1 MVTTINENMS
11 GISSDELYSKQDY
24 NLQHALWG
32 KHFTES
38 TKGGML
44 GLSFLGSTGYASHAQ
59 PLINKFRDFLLQ
71 SNYYSQLLD
80 KFKLNARILGSCILA
95 IPITLL
101 ALISVKVL
109 WGIMD
114 RNTLFLYIS
123 LFVVPF
129 LGLGAISYHHG
140 FNYLIFHAYT
150 KEFSNI
156 FIILG
161 LSLVFFL
168 NKEIYSKFLTK
179 IKVGIFLGLPLI
191 TTVSTFSS
199 VTVNSLEKFIPSDF
213 EIQQGFGSSDFSNAM
228 KIVSDNSKDSNDVCL
243 FLCAGDKRD
252 YCLRIPMRSLSLH
265 WSKDNIG
272 KFSNFDSSA
281 PINLY
286 CLIDPILSKDL
297 IFINKLKNKIPHG
310 AEMTR
315 LDPLVL
321 KFAIN
326 SNES

>member
-1 MVTTINENMS
+1 
-11 GISSDELYSKQDY
+11 
-24 NLQHALWG
+24 
-32 KHFTES
+32 
-38 TKGGML
+38 
-44 GLSFLGSTGYASHAQ
+44 
-59 PLINKFRDFLLQ
+59 
-71 SNYYSQLLD
+71 
-80 KFKLNARILGSCILA
+80 
-95 IPITLL
+95 
-101 ALISVKVL
+101 
-109 WGIMD
+109 MD

-228 KIVSDNSKDSNDVCL
+228 KIVSDNSKRFQRCL
-243 FLCAGDKRD
+243 PFLCAGDKE
-252 YCLRIPMRSLSLH
+252 I
-265 WSKDNIG
+265 I
-272 KFSNFDSSA
+272 A
-281 PINLY
+281 
-286 CLIDPILSKDL
+286 
-297 IFINKLKNKIPHG
+297 
-310 AEMTR
+310 
-315 LDPLVL
+315 
-321 KFAIN
+321 
-326 SNES
+326 